1 MNDVKIS
8 APQLS
13 LLLFLSCSFSVLEY
27 TPALGDTQTGL
38 TLLLSTLLGFLM
50 QCAAVIPL
58 LLLLKKYRGQDLIG
72 CAWLASPALGRIL
85 AGILLVLFLMHLSG
99 GYAIFSIFLT
109 NIVYPQSSSAIVVLL
124 LAFVC
129 STCSTF
135 GLQGTA
141 RAASIVCVL
150 FAASILFVGAA
161 ASDKAALLNLH
172 AIPGDE
178 IEDIVS
184 GGLENL
190 SKNTELFVLAMLL
203 PYITKPKRSAACT
216 YGFLILLFL
225 FTFLSQFLILLVLG
239 DFGMQQTFPYYALTS
254 VIDISIF
261 QRLDSLH
268 VVLWIFA
275 ALFRCTV
282 CILCIKQC
290 TAALFPKKGKRIVH
304 WVLLHVAAGFGVF
317 FAEQIPL
324 LRSLNGSRGGVI
336 IAIVSVLPL
345 ILRLILARKEKRHAP
360 PESPSSAMQHSA

>member
-1 MNDVKIS
+1 MNDVRIS

-38 TLLLSTLLGFLM
+38 TLLLSTLLGFAL
-50 QCAAVIPL
+50 QCITVIPL
-58 LLLLKKYRGQDLIG
+58 IFLLKKHEGQDLIG
-72 CAWLASPALGRIL
+72 CAWLVSPLLGRVL
-85 AGILLVLFLMHLSG
+85 AAVLLVLFLMHLSG

-109 NIVYPQSSSAIVVLL
+109 NIVYPQSSSAVVVLL

-129 STCSTF
+129 SASSTF

-141 RAASIVCVL
+141 RAASIVCIL

-172 AIPGDE
+172 AIPGDD
-178 IEDIVS
+178 IADIVN
-184 GGLENL
+184 GGFENL
-190 SKNTELFVLAMLL
+190 SKNTELFVLSMLL
-203 PYITKPKRSAACT
+203 PYIAKPKRKGICT
-216 YGFLILLFL
+216 YGFLTLLFL

-268 VVLWIFA
+268 VVLWIFS

-290 TAALFPKKGKRIVH
+290 TAILFPKKGKRIVH
-304 WVLLHVAAGFGVF
+304 WALLHAAAGFGVF

-324 LRSLNGSRGGVI
+324 LRTLNRSRGGVI
-336 IAIVSVLPL
+336 IAVVCILPL
-345 ILRLILARKEKRHAP
+345 LLHLILIRKEKRNAP
-360 PESPSSAMQHSA
+360 PESPVAAVQHSA